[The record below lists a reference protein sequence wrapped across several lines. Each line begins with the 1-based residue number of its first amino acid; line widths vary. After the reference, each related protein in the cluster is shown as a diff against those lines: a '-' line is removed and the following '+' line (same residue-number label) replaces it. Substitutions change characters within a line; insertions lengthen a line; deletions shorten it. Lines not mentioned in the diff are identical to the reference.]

1 MPDRG
6 SSLDRRWLLGR
17 IAMTAAVIA
26 VVSVAT
32 FALLAALPGDP
43 AVTILGPR
51 ATEANIAAV
60 RHDLGL
66 DRPAVARYLQWAGR
80 ALRGDLGVSYQT
92 NQPVAE
98 SLRQR
103 VPASLELLAA
113 AQLAALAVSVPLAGA
128 AALRVGSRLDRLI
141 STVSFLGLAVPNFG
155 VGLLFI
161 AVFVIR
167 LGWFDTFGYVPFTQD
182 PLGNLRGMVLPAATL
197 ALPLIAQ
204 YTRVLRNDLVATLG
218 RNHVAQARANGVP
231 LGRILRRHGL
241 RQSLTTLLS
250 VVGLNVPT
258 LLGGAVL
265 IESLFAVP
273 GVGRLLFNAIVS
285 RDYLV
290 AQGAVLVIALAAVL
304 TNVGVDVAVRL
315 ADPRLR
321 RAGGR

>member
-1 MPDRG
+1 MAG
-6 SSLDRRWLLGR
+6 RWLAAR
-17 IAMTAAVIA
+17 AAMTVAV
-26 VVSVAT
+26 VVLVSVAT
-32 FALLAALPGDP
+32 FALLSALPGDP

-51 ATEANIAAV
+51 ATPANIEAV

-66 DRPAVARYLQWAGR
+66 DRSPVARYLQWAGR
-80 ALRGDLGVSYQT
+80 AVRGDLGVSYQT
-92 NQPVAE
+92 NEPVAH

-113 AQLAALAVSVPLAGA
+113 AQLLALAVAVPLAA
-128 AALRVGSRLDRLI
+128 IAALRVGRALDRLI
-141 STVSFLGLAVPNFG
+141 STATFLGLAVPNFG
-155 VGLLFI
+155 VGLLLI

-167 LGWFDTFGYVPFTQD
+167 LGWFDTFGYVPFSED
-182 PLGNLRGMVLPAATL
+182 PAANLRGIVLPALTL

-218 RNHVAQARANGVP
+218 RNHVTQARANGVP
-231 LGRILRRHGL
+231 SGVILLRHGL
-241 RQSLTTLLS
+241 RQSLGTLLS

-258 LLGGAVL
+258 LLGGAVV

-273 GVGRLLFNAIVS
+273 GVGRLLFNAIVG

-290 AQGAVLVIALAAVL
+290 AQGAVLAIALAAVG
-304 TNVGVDVAVRL
+304 TNLAMDLLVRL

-321 RAGGR
+321 RPLAR

>member
-1 MPDRG
+1 M
-6 SSLDRRWLLGR
+6 SARWWAAR
-17 IAMTAAVIA
+17 AAMTAAV
-26 VVSVAT
+26 VVLVSVAT
-32 FALLAALPGDP
+32 FALLSALPGDP

-60 RHDLGL
+60 RRDLGL
-66 DRPAVARYLQWAGR
+66 DQPPASRYLQWAGR
-80 ALRGDLGVSYQT
+80 ALQGDLGVSYQT
-92 NQPVAE
+92 NEPVAA

-113 AQLAALAVSVPLAGA
+113 AQLTALALAVPLAA
-128 AALRVGSRLDRLI
+128 IAALRVGGRLDRAI
-141 STVSFLGLAVPNFG
+141 TTVTFLGLAVPNFG
-155 VGLLFI
+155 VGLLLI
-161 AVFVIR
+161 GIFVVR
-167 LGWFDTFGYVPFTQD
+167 LGWFDTFGYVPFTED

-197 ALPLIAQ
+197 ALPLVAQ
-204 YTRVLRNDLVATLG
+204 YTRVLRNDLVVTLG
-218 RNHVAQARANGVP
+218 RDHVTQARANGLP
-231 LGRILRRHGL
+231 LGTILVRHGL

-273 GVGRLLFNAIVS
+273 GVGRLLFNAIIG

-290 AQGAVLVIALAAVL
+290 AQGAVLVIALAAVA
-304 TNVGVDVAVRL
+304 TNLAVDVGVRL

-321 RAGGR
+321 RPAHR

>member
-1 MPDRG
+1 
-6 SSLDRRWLLGR
+6 
-17 IAMTAAVIA
+17 MTAAV
-26 VVSVAT
+26 VVLVSVAT
-32 FALLAALPGDP
+32 FALLSALPGDP

-60 RHDLGL
+60 RRDLGL
-66 DRPAVARYLQWAGR
+66 DQPPASRYLQWAGR
-80 ALRGDLGVSYQT
+80 ALQGDLGVSYQT
-92 NQPVAE
+92 NEPVAA

-113 AQLAALAVSVPLAGA
+113 AQLTALALAVPLAA
-128 AALRVGSRLDRLI
+128 IAALRVGGRLDRAI
-141 STVSFLGLAVPNFG
+141 TTVTFLGLAVPNFG
-155 VGLLFI
+155 VGLLLI
-161 AVFVIR
+161 GIFVVR
-167 LGWFDTFGYVPFTQD
+167 LGWFDTFGYVPFTED

-197 ALPLIAQ
+197 ALPLVAQ
-204 YTRVLRNDLVATLG
+204 YTRVLRNDLVVTLG
-218 RNHVAQARANGVP
+218 RDHVTQARANGLP
-231 LGRILRRHGL
+231 LGTILIRHGL

-273 GVGRLLFNAIVS
+273 GVGRLLFNAIIG

-290 AQGAVLVIALAAVL
+290 AQGAVLVIALAAVA
-304 TNVGVDVAVRL
+304 TNLAVDVGVRL

-321 RAGGR
+321 RPAHR

>member
-1 MPDRG
+1 M
-6 SSLDRRWLLGR
+6 
-17 IAMTAAVIA
+17 
-26 VVSVAT
+26 
-32 FALLAALPGDP
+32 
-43 AVTILGPR
+43 
-51 ATEANIAAV
+51 
-60 RHDLGL
+60 
-66 DRPAVARYLQWAGR
+66 
-80 ALRGDLGVSYQT
+80 
-92 NQPVAE
+92 
-98 SLRQR
+98 
-103 VPASLELLAA
+103 A
-113 AQLAALAVSVPLAGA
+113 AQLAALAISVPLAGT
-128 AALRVGSRLDRLI
+128 AALRMGSRLDRLI

-204 YTRVLRNDLVATLG
+204 YTRVLRDDLVVTLG
-218 RNHVAQARANGVP
+218 RDHVAQARANGVP
-231 LGRILRRHGL
+231 LGRILWRHGL

-273 GVGRLLFNAIVS
+273 GVGRLLFNAIVG

-290 AQGAVLVIALAAVL
+290 
-304 TNVGVDVAVRL
+304 TRERCWSSRS
-315 ADPRLR
+315 PPC
-321 RAGGR
+321 

>member
-1 MPDRG
+1 M
-6 SSLDRRWLLGR
+6 SARWWAAR
-17 IAMTAAVIA
+17 AAMTAAV
-26 VVSVAT
+26 VVLVSVAT
-32 FALLAALPGDP
+32 FALLSALPGDP

-60 RHDLGL
+60 RRDLGL
-66 DRPAVARYLQWAGR
+66 DQPPASRYLQWAGR
-80 ALRGDLGVSYQT
+80 ALQGDLGVSYQT
-92 NQPVAE
+92 NEPVAA

-113 AQLAALAVSVPLAGA
+113 AQLTALALAVPLAA
-128 AALRVGSRLDRLI
+128 IAALRVGGRLDRAI
-141 STVSFLGLAVPNFG
+141 TTVTFLGLAVPNFG
-155 VGLLFI
+155 VGLLLI
-161 AVFVIR
+161 GIFVVR
-167 LGWFDTFGYVPFTQD
+167 LGWFDTFGYVPFTED

-197 ALPLIAQ
+197 ALPLVAQ
-204 YTRVLRNDLVATLG
+204 YTRVLRNDLVVTLG
-218 RNHVAQARANGVP
+218 RDHVTQARANGLP
-231 LGRILRRHGL
+231 LGTILIRHGL

-273 GVGRLLFNAIVS
+273 GVGRLLFNAIIG

-290 AQGAVLVIALAAVL
+290 AQGAVLVIALAAVA
-304 TNVGVDVAVRL
+304 TNLAVDVGVRL

-321 RAGGR
+321 RPAHR